1 MDVKSFKN
9 DNKSVIAANLMTK
22 PTNLEI
28 WHNRLGHANFKMI
41 KKLSESVEGL
51 NINFKDKN
59 SNLECEVCVATKMV
73 KQPFFTSTTRAT
85 KQLERIHTDISG
97 PFRVYTKFDSH
108 RYLITFT
115 DDFSRFVKVYTMK
128 YKSESLKSCK
138 NILQYWKT

>member
-1 MDVKSFKN
+1 
-9 DNKSVIAANLMTK
+9 
-22 PTNLEI
+22 
-28 WHNRLGHANFKMI
+28 
-41 KKLSESVEGL
+41 
-51 NINFKDKN
+51 
-59 SNLECEVCVATKMV
+59 MV

-128 YKSESLKSCK
+128 YKSESLKS
-138 NILQYWKT
+138 LQKYIADIGKPETIIIDDQTKAKSW